1 MVKFRPEIQY
11 LMHTYFKQDV
21 CPVGEFCHLTSSD
34 GTSTFKL
41 YNMTFG
47 FTYFSELVH
56 LQ

>member
-1 MVKFRPEIQY
+1 MVEFRPEIQY

-21 CPVGEFCHLTSSD
+21 CSVGEFCHLTSSD

-47 FTYFSELVH
+47 FIYFSELVH